1 MNAHGNTLTAARNGR
16 GYGLQGSAKVRN
28 RDEVDWLLKQS
39 FADGVSWP
47 IDRASLRALFDLG
60 LTVAQIAKYFSTD
73 PVGVQALLD
82 HH

>member
-1 MNAHGNTLTAARNGR
+1 MTAHVNPLTAAMNGR
-16 GYGLQGSAKVRN
+16 GYGPQASAEARN
-28 RDEVDWLLKQS
+28 RDELDWLLKQS
-39 FADGVSWP
+39 FAEGVNWP
-47 IDRASLRALFDLG
+47 VDRASLRALFDLG

>member
-1 MNAHGNTLTAARNGR
+1 MTAHVNPLTVAMNGR
-16 GYGLQGSAKVRN
+16 GYDPQRSAAVR
-28 RDEVDWLLKQS
+28 EQS
-39 FADGVSWP
+39 FAEGVSWP
-47 IDRASLRALFDLG
+47 IGRTSLQALFDLG